1 MTDAAR
7 RARFR
12 GCLLGLAVGDA
23 LGTTLEF
30 CAPGSFTPIDDM
42 RGGGPFALQA
52 GQHRHPI
59 RSVPSCAHRSGAHR
73 FNDRR
78 AALRRAETTTCA

>member
-1 MTDAAR
+1 MTGAAQ

-59 RSVPSCAHRSGAHR
+59 SSVAPYAHRSGACHL
-73 FNDRR
+73 NDRR
-78 AALRRAETTTCA
+78 AARRRAGTAMCG